1 MKYMLIPFLLFLSL
15 SCKQTPEQVLE
26 SIPEKDVQLVEQEYL
41 TLIPPLDSFRYELPW
56 IKDFLIENTLVNRIF
71 TPNGYERIEYNTGT
85 FEHWLR
91 HLPLKSGNP
100 KVLLYNGTEK
110 GNQSAHAYVL
120 DIDVG
125 TKDLQQCADA
135 TMRLRA
141 EYLFSSGKKDSISF
155 NYTNGAKVPY
165 SKWRIG
171 LMPVPKSG
179 GVVWK
184 PSSSAGDGYEKFKAY
199 MIQIYNYAGTLS
211 LSKELKKIT
220 LEQLRPGD
228 LFIKGGS
235 PGHAVMVM
243 DMAIDPT
250 SGDKVFLLSQSYMPA
265 QNIQIL
271 KNFNNTK
278 LSPWYSMSEIG
289 EYINTPEWTFDRN
302 QVMRWN

>member
-1 MKYMLIPFLLFLSL
+1 MLIPFLLFLSL

-71 TPNGYERIEYNTGT
+71 TPNQYERIEYKPGT
-85 FEHWLR
+85 FEHWIR

-100 KVLLYNGTEK
+100 KVLLYNGNEK
-110 GNQSAHAYVL
+110 GNQSAHAYIL

-125 TKDLQQCADA
+125 SKDLQQCADA

-141 EYLFSSGKKDSISF
+141 EYLFNNGKKDSITF

-165 SKWRIG
+165 SKWKSG

-179 GVVWK
+179 GVDWK
-184 PSSSAGDGYEKFKAY
+184 TSSSAGEGYEKFKAY
-199 MIQIYNYAGTLS
+199 MIQIFNYAGTLS
-211 LSKELKKIT
+211 LSKELQKIP
-220 LEQLRPGD
+220 LAQLKPGD

-243 DMAIDPT
+243 DMAIHPT
-250 SGDKVFLLSQSYMPA
+250 TGDKVFLLSQSYMPA

-271 KNFNNTK
+271 KNFTNAK
-278 LSPWYSMSEIG
+278 LSPWYSMSEID
-289 EYINTPEWTFDRN
+289 EFINTPEWTFDRD

>member
-71 TPNGYERIEYNTGT
+71 TPNQYERIEYKPGT
-85 FEHWLR
+85 FEHWIR

-100 KVLLYNGTEK
+100 KVLLYNGNEK
-110 GNQSAHAYVL
+110 GNQSAHAYIL

-125 TKDLQQCADA
+125 SKDLQQCADA

-141 EYLFSSGKKDSISF
+141 EYLFNNGKKDSITF

-165 SKWRIG
+165 SKWKSG

-179 GVVWK
+179 GVDWK
-184 PSSSAGDGYEKFKAY
+184 TSSSAGEGYEKFKAY
-199 MIQIYNYAGTLS
+199 MIQIFNYAGTLS
-211 LSKELKKIT
+211 LSKELQKIP
-220 LEQLRPGD
+220 LAQLKPGD

-243 DMAIDPT
+243 DMAIHPT
-250 SGDKVFLLSQSYMPA
+250 TGDKVFLLSQSYMPA

-271 KNFNNTK
+271 KNFTNAK
-278 LSPWYSMSEIG
+278 LSPWYSMSEID
-289 EYINTPEWTFDRN
+289 EFINTPEWTFDRD

>member
-41 TLIPPLDSFRYELPW
+41 TLIPPLDSFRYDLPW

-71 TPNGYERIEYNTGT
+71 TPNQYERIEYKPGT
-85 FEHWLR
+85 FEHWIR

-110 GNQSAHAYVL
+110 GNQSAHAYIL

-125 TKDLQQCADA
+125 SKDLQQCADA

-141 EYLFSSGKKDSISF
+141 EYLFNNGKKDSITF

-165 SKWRIG
+165 SKWKSG

-179 GVVWK
+179 GVDWK
-184 PSSSAGDGYEKFKAY
+184 TSSSAGEGYEKFKAY
-199 MIQIYNYAGTLS
+199 MIQIFNYAGTLS
-211 LSKELKKIT
+211 LSKELQKIP
-220 LEQLRPGD
+220 LAQLKPGD

-243 DMAIDPT
+243 DMAIHPT
-250 SGDKVFLLSQSYMPA
+250 TGDKVFLLSQSYMPA

-271 KNFNNTK
+271 KNFTNAK
-278 LSPWYSMSEIG
+278 LSPWYSMSEID
-289 EYINTPEWTFDRN
+289 EFINTPEWTFDRD